1 MQKLA
6 SALESS
12 HASNQELTVSQNT
25 LERREKAAQAELQ
38 KAKLELA
45 DTKSRLQR
53 VAAEAADDKETL
65 EKKLARLEETSDAAR
80 ESFDLATQAVRSKE
94 EEISQLHTMMQGWP
108 SAMK

>member
-6 SALESS
+6 SALESAN
-12 HASNQELTVSQNT
+12 ASNQELTVSQNT

-53 VAAEAADDKETL
+53 VAAEASDDKETL
-65 EKKLARLEETSDAAR
+65 EKKLTQLEETANAAR
-80 ESFDLATQAVRSKE
+80 ESLDSATQAVRSTE
-94 EEISQLHTMMQGWP
+94 EEVSQLHTLMQG
-108 SAMK
+108 